1 MESFVWDQAKQAGA
15 SLMRLE
21 AWENTDAGITAGFT
35 TRIGGVST
43 GCWSSLNMGLHVGD
57 RNEDVVRNRQLLSE
71 AIGWPF
77 EAFTCAEQVHSDNV
91 HIVTVDDMG
100 KGRDSRH
107 SALQDT
113 DALITNV
120 RGVLLASF
128 YADCVPLYFYDPVHE
143 AVGLAHA
150 GWKGTAAEI
159 ACRTV
164 EAMKKAFGTN
174 PSQLRG
180 AIGPAIG
187 GCCYEVDGPV
197 IGRMEELCSSF
208 ANLTAVDSMIR
219 RTQDGK
225 AMLDLKEINRQ
236 IMIKAGILPT
246 HIEISTWCTSCR
258 TDLLFSH
265 RAEKGATG
273 RMASWI
279 GMEKR

>member
-1 MESFVWDQAKQAGA
+1 MEPFVWDQAKQAGA

-35 TRIGGVST
+35 TRLGGVSN
-43 GCWSSLNMGLHVGD
+43 GHWSSLNMGLHVGD

-77 EAFTCAEQVHSDNV
+77 EAFTCAEQVHSANV
-91 HIVTVDDMG
+91 HIVTVDDIG
-100 KGRDSRH
+100 RGRDSRQT
-107 SALQDT
+107 ALQDT
-113 DALITNV
+113 DALVTNI

-143 AVGLAHA
+143 VVGLAHA
-150 GWKGTAAEI
+150 GWKGTASEI

-164 EAMKKAFGTN
+164 EAMQQTFGSD
-174 PSQLRG
+174 PSQLQG

-187 GCCYEVDGPV
+187 SCCYEVDGPV
-197 IGRMEELCSSF
+197 IGRMEALCSSF
-208 ANLTAVDSMIR
+208 ANAPAVDSMIR
-219 RTQDGK
+219 RGQDGK

-246 HIEISTWCTSCR
+246 HIEISTWCTSCK

>member
-1 MESFVWDQAKQAGA
+1 MEPFVWDQAKQASA
-15 SLMRLE
+15 TLMRLE
-21 AWENTDAGITAGFT
+21 AWANTDAGITAGFT
-35 TRIGGVST
+35 TRLGGVSS
-43 GCWSSLNMGLHVGD
+43 GHYSSLNMGLHVGD
-57 RNEDVVRNRQLLSE
+57 RNEDVVRNRELLSE

-91 HIVTVDDMG
+91 HIVTADDRG
-100 KGRDSRH
+100 RGRDSRQ

-113 DALITNV
+113 DALVTNV

-164 EAMKKAFGTN
+164 EAMQQAFGTD

-208 ANLTAVDSMIR
+208 PNSPAVDSMIR
-219 RTQDGK
+219 QTPGGK

-265 RAEKGATG
+265 RAENGATG